1 MSATRP
7 SVRLTQRILAFVA
20 AAFGLATV
28 VSGWRVLAGA
38 DPGYVVFRPLLIF
51 NTAMGVAY
59 LAAGI
64 IILRSLER
72 GKFAAAAILLINLLV
87 LGFVGYLY
95 AAGAAVAIDSIR
107 AMAFR
112 TGVWLV
118 LFLGLAWLNR
128 GSHAQG
134 NQVRR

>member
-1 MSATRP
+1 MSTTRL
-7 SVRLTQRILAFVA
+7 SVRLMQRTLAFVA
-20 AAFGLATV
+20 VAFGLATL
-28 VSGWRVLAGA
+28 VSGGRVLTGA

-64 IILRSLER
+64 ITLRSLER
-72 GKFAAAAILLINLLV
+72 GKRAAATIFLLTLLV
-87 LGFVGYLY
+87 LGGIGSLY
-95 AAGAAVAIDSIR
+95 AAGSAVAIDSIR
-107 AMAFR
+107 AMTFR

-118 LFLGLAWLNR
+118 LFLGLAWLSR

-134 NQVRR
+134 TG

>member
-1 MSATRP
+1 
-7 SVRLTQRILAFVA
+7 VFVA
-20 AAFGLATV
+20 AAFGLATL
-28 VSGWRVLAGA
+28 VSGGRVLTGA

-64 IILRSLER
+64 ITLRSLER
-72 GKFAAAAILLINLLV
+72 GKRAAATIFLLNLLV
-87 LGFVGYLY
+87 LGAIGYLY
-95 AAGAAVAIDSIR
+95 VARSAVAIDSIR
-107 AMAFR
+107 AMTFR

-118 LFLGLAWLNR
+118 LFLGLAWLSR

-134 NQVRR
+134 TR